1 MPSAPPGPAMALTAY
16 TPRARPSS
24 LSRNFQCSVKSSMA
38 STLQPVMPS
47 SQPRIG
53 GKLGT
58 TESSEFAH
66 PADSAVLRDVLDHLG
81 ARFGGHQGLP
91 ELQVLIQDT
100 VNGTLRSLKGVVE
113 AYVDRKLEDE
123 RRDVVRSSVM
133 HLLTE
138 EVVRVTGASAHGL
151 MRNELSCIEEEHK
164 KAMKSLM
171 DQRAEQERFIGR
183 INHLEE
189 CVAGLEATIEN
200 DRIADREHQRRV
212 AAPQEGRSLRI
223 AEATPAAQDGLP
235 TDVARLCKDVDALK
249 QTFKDFE
256 LQQAIDVRDLRVLH
270 GRALNMPGCCHPGRR
285 PGI

>member
-1 MPSAPPGPAMALTAY
+1 MPSAPPGPAMALTSY
-16 TPRARPSS
+16 TPRTRPSS
-24 LSRNFQCSVKSSMA
+24 LSRNFQCSVTTSMA
-38 STLQPVMPS
+38 STLQPVQLS
-47 SQPRIG
+47 SLPRRG
-53 GKLGT
+53 AKRDA
-58 TESSEFAH
+58 TESLELAP
-66 PADSAVLRDVLDHLG
+66 PADSAVIRDVLDHLG
-81 ARFGGHQGLP
+81 ARYGGHQGFP

-113 AYVDRKLEDE
+113 DYVDRKLEEE

-151 MRNELSCIEEEHK
+151 MRSELACIEEEHR

-171 DQRAEQERFIGR
+171 DQRTEQEGFIGR
-183 INHLEE
+183 ITRLEQ
-189 CVAGLEATIEN
+189 CVVGLEAAIKK
-200 DRIADREHQRRV
+200 DRIEDHAFHRRTL
-212 AAPQEGRSLRI
+212 PHEGQIEGI
-223 AEATPAAQDGLP
+223 AEVAPVAQDGLQ
-235 TDVARLCKDVDALK
+235 TDVARLRKDLDVLQ
-249 QTFKDFE
+249 QTVKDNE